1 MSPIRYVDYTRA
13 VFASQGFPPYEW
25 IVNGPP
31 PFTPFGKDLREC
43 RVALLSTGGF
53 YIKGKQPPFDPE
65 KNDLGLREIPRDI
78 DVSELAVSHDYY
90 DHADAERD
98 VNCVFPI
105 QSVGLIARVV
115 EESGIPTISVSSAR
129 DITELVKPPRSV
141 FVNFPLG
148 HETGRPPD
156 EDYQGRLR
164 GPEDN

>member
-105 QSVGLIARVV
+105 ERFRELEAEGYFDEFASVNYTIMGRIFRRTALVNETAQEITKGLKQQEVDV
-115 EESGIPTISVSSAR
+115 FF
-129 DITELVKPPRSV
+129 LVPA
-141 FVNFPLG
+141 
-148 HETGRPPD
+148 
-156 EDYQGRLR
+156 
-164 GPEDN
+164 

>member
-1 MSPIRYVDYTRA
+1 MDYTRA

-31 PFTPFGKDLREC
+31 PFAPFDKGLKEC

-53 YIKGKQPPFDPE
+53 YIKEKQPPFDPV

-78 DVSELAVSHDYY
+78 DVTELAVSHDYY

-105 QSVGLIARVV
+105 ERFRELEAEGYFDELAPVNYSIMGRIFRRTALVNETAQEIVKGLKQQEVDV
-115 EESGIPTISVSSAR
+115 LF
-129 DITELVKPPRSV
+129 LVPA
-141 FVNFPLG
+141 
-148 HETGRPPD
+148 
-156 EDYQGRLR
+156 
-164 GPEDN
+164 